1 MDEHAQMGSFIDEAL
16 NLFPGSRQP
25 DPTKDFGTYKQM
37 SAAFEGLGA
46 CLDEWRRNYGKIGYA
61 TQNSMSD
68 FTKEFVRLVQIGD
81 EEGANWTMRA
91 IDQLAGGFGGAVR
104 ESALPDEANQFGR
117 TIEQE
122 RMEAKAFA
130 IFWPVIA
137 SKSDEV
143 GEILSWKKF
152 EGNVQAYLY
161 GFLDVVSEL
170 AKALDPELSKPSITT
185 EMEFAL
191 YERYIAVA
199 ESIVQRLA
207 EERHFPG
214 YVISNGYGRWMA
226 YTTKL
231 RTAAGTIAHV
241 RREYNLRCSMLRMVK
256 SVKA

>member
-1 MDEHAQMGSFIDEAL
+1 MEEHARVNSFIGEAL
-16 NLFPGSRQP
+16 DLYPGSRQP

-37 SAAFEGLGA
+37 NAAFEELNA
-46 CLDEWRRNYGKIGYA
+46 WLDEWRRNYGKIGYA
-61 TQNSMSD
+61 TQNAMSD

-81 EEGANWTMRA
+81 EEGASWTMSA
-91 IDQLAGGFGGAVR
+91 IDRLAEGFGGAVR
-104 ESALPDEANQFGR
+104 VSALPDNADQFSR

-122 RMEAKAFA
+122 RMEAKLFV
-130 IFWPVIA
+130 IFWLVITG
-137 SKSDEV
+137 KSDAV

-185 EMEFAL
+185 EIEFAL

-199 ESIVQRLA
+199 ESIVQRLS

-241 RREYNLRCSMLRMVK
+241 RREYNLRRSIGRMILRK
-256 SVKA
+256 K

>member
-1 MDEHAQMGSFIDEAL
+1 MEERRVDSFISEAL
-16 NLFPGSRQP
+16 DLFPGSRQP
-25 DPTKDFGTYKQM
+25 DPAKDFGTYKQM
-37 SAAFEGLGA
+37 NMAFEELNA
-46 CLDEWRRNYGKIGYA
+46 WLDDWRRNYGKIGYV
-61 TQNSMSD
+61 TQNAMSD
-68 FTKEFVRLVQIGD
+68 FTKEFIRLIQIGD
-81 EEGANWTMRA
+81 DDGASRTMRA

-122 RMEAKAFA
+122 RMEAKLFA
-130 IFWPVIA
+130 SFWPVIIG
-137 SKSDEV
+137 KSDEV

-170 AKALDPELSKPSITT
+170 AKALDPEFSKPSLTT
-185 EMEFAL
+185 EIEFSL

-199 ESIVQRLA
+199 ESIVQRLS
-207 EERHFPG
+207 EERHVPG
-214 YVISNGYGRWMA
+214 YVINNGYGRWMA

-241 RREYNLRCSMLRMVK
+241 RRDYNLRCSVRRMIK
-256 SVKA
+256 SIKT